1 MGRVE
6 IDEKAK
12 EFIADKKGD
21 SVTIKLERLGG
32 G

>member
-1 MGRVE
+1 MGKVE

-12 EFIADKKGD
+12 KLIKDKDDD
-21 SVTIKLERLGG
+21 SVTIKLERFGG

>member
-1 MGRVE
+1 MGKVE

-12 EFIADKKGD
+12 KLIKDKDGD
-21 SVTIKLERLGG
+21 SVTIKLERFGG

>member
-12 EFIADKKGD
+12 QFIVNKNGD
-21 SVTIKLERLGG
+21 SVTIKLERFGG

>member
-1 MGRVE
+1 MINIE

-12 EFIADKKGD
+12 DYIKGKQ
-21 SVTIKLERLGG
+21 VETITIKLERFGG